1 MAISKEGLSQSL
13 LISSSENFD
22 VFMEKIRANKIDKAP
37 SNIIDE
43 EGARN
48 LFSLLTY
55 LGSEEITY
63 LANMLETDSSIN
75 KTDLLSAL
83 ATAKDSAGDMLGVIS
98 KLDPD
103 ERDHFLSLAAQ
114 VGSESSSDLVKIA
127 ERVGNTD
134 LHLDFLTL
142 AKDLNGEDLSNLIK
156 AGADNPDSMADLVK
170 MTGKLGKTDRKYF
183 LKAAADSPNLG
194 LLISNTQNLD
204 MDKRTDFLFAAAK
217 SGKAL
222 KELVGLSTRMS
233 GDVFQRDIRSMASTL
248 SQGEFDDYLAASI
261 HSGDETQA
269 LHELTSALQE
279 SQRSSFLKA
288 AAGAGQNTLELTDQ
302 VSGFGQN
309 LADLDN
315 FLAAALHTSE
325 MGQLL
330 SLTGQAGDERSGF
343 LELVGNLNTA
353 DLQNFFAGAGE
364 MSSFTLINFIDQAGE
379 LSGLER
385 SHFLFGASKVGDH
398 QDDYM
403 DLVGKLDGEE
413 RTGMLLVIANG
424 NSEEAPSMITRMKNM
439 EAGDQR
445 AAVIADE
452 RLLVILAEKKPM
464 SSEYV
469 HLTNFLDADEYND
482 FLTAIGLPGN
492 EDEAERLLESSET
505 VSDRSSFLAA
515 AADSKT
521 QLAHLLDMGEKLS
534 GETRETF
541 MAVVGNLR
549 GENIESFV
557 RIAFDSNENLDEF
570 LKLTDKL
577 TGQEKDDF
585 LKASVDAREQG
596 VLKEF
601 MGLTNRLAGP
611 QRSLFLNVAETA
623 GKQLGNLIQGMNNNS
638 SSQEELF
645 MANAKANGY
654 DLSTLI
660 KYDEK
665 DSTKID
671 SLWGVKPD
679 YMFTFLENAIA
690 SKPLLGN
697 YLKSYL

>member
-1 MAISKEGLSQSL
+1 
-13 LISSSENFD
+13 
-22 VFMEKIRANKIDKAP
+22 
-37 SNIIDE
+37 
-43 EGARN
+43 
-48 LFSLLTY
+48 
-55 LGSEEITY
+55 
-63 LANMLETDSSIN
+63 
-75 KTDLLSAL
+75 
-83 ATAKDSAGDMLGVIS
+83 
-98 KLDPD
+98 
-103 ERDHFLSLAAQ
+103 
-114 VGSESSSDLVKIA
+114 
-127 ERVGNTD
+127 
-134 LHLDFLTL
+134 
-142 AKDLNGEDLSNLIK
+142 
-156 AGADNPDSMADLVK
+156 
-170 MTGKLGKTDRKYF
+170 
-183 LKAAADSPNLG
+183 
-194 LLISNTQNLD
+194 
-204 MDKRTDFLFAAAK
+204 
-217 SGKAL
+217 
-222 KELVGLSTRMS
+222 
-233 GDVFQRDIRSMASTL
+233 
-248 SQGEFDDYLAASI
+248 
-261 HSGDETQA
+261 
-269 LHELTSALQE
+269 
-279 SQRSSFLKA
+279 
-288 AAGAGQNTLELTDQ
+288 
-302 VSGFGQN
+302 
-309 LADLDN
+309 
-315 FLAAALHTSE
+315 
-325 MGQLL
+325 
-330 SLTGQAGDERSGF
+330 
-343 LELVGNLNTA
+343 
-353 DLQNFFAGAGE
+353 
-364 MSSFTLINFIDQAGE
+364 